1 LPFGRPGRH
10 GEFGRRRQFFD
21 IFPDSGWPAFLARQP
36 AGFQLFNN
44 VAHQGLTF
52 LIPATNP
59 IFKFREVSI
68 WDRPNQGG
76 VFFETFWGFFR
87 LVWGYTVGRSLSLYH
102 F

>member
-68 WDRPNQGG
+68 WDRPNQGD
-76 VFFETFWGFFR
+76 VFF
-87 LVWGYTVGRSLSLYH
+87 
-102 F
+102 